1 MRALSCLLL
10 ACLAIA
16 GCGLGPGKER
26 TGGVELRVTRDF
38 GHQTLGDV
46 RAGKIR
52 EGQTVMRLLRS
63 HFDVRTRY
71 GGGFVQ
77 AIRGVAGKGPG
88 GQRDWFY
95 FVNGVE
101 AKVGAADYELSPGDV
116 VQWDYRRWDA
126 AMSVPAIVGA
136 FPEPFRHGL
145 HGKRFPVRVECE
157 AAASAPCNEVKR
169 RLDAEGIAATGA
181 SLGTSGTEKVI
192 RVVVA
197 KWRRARTIS
206 SVSPLEQGPARSGVF
221 AHFSRGGLE
230 LLGENGKPAQLAPPG
245 TGLVAAL
252 APSGSIVWLVTAL
265 DDRGLLAAARALD
278 RRDLRDAYAVAVTPS
293 GSERLPLERSAP

>member
-1 MRALSCLLL
+1 MLL
-10 ACLAIA
+10 ACLALA
-16 GCGLGPGKER
+16 GCGFGPGKER
-26 TGGVELRVTRDF
+26 AGGAELRVTRDF
-38 GHQTLGDV
+38 GRLTMGDV
-46 RAGKIR
+46 KVRKVR

-63 HFDVRTRY
+63 HFDVKTRY

-77 AIRGVAGKGPG
+77 SIRGLAGKGAG
-88 GQRDWFY
+88 GRQDWFY

-101 AKVGAADYELSPGDV
+101 AGVGAADYELSPGDV

-126 AMSVPAIVGA
+126 AMRVPAIVGA

-157 AAASAPCNEVKR
+157 AAPSAPCRAAKS
-169 RLDAEGIAATGA
+169 RLRAEGSEATGA

-197 KWRRARTIS
+197 KWPRART
-206 SVSPLEQGPARSGVF
+206 VSAAALLEQGPRRSGVF
-221 AHFSRGGLE
+221 ARYTRAGLE
-230 LLGENGKPAQLAPPG
+230 LLGEDGRPVRRASPG

-278 RRDLRDAYAVAVTPS
+278 QRDLRDAYAVAVTQA
-293 GSERLPLERSAP
+293 GSERLPLRRSSQ

>member
-1 MRALSCLLL
+1 V
-10 ACLAIA
+10 
-16 GCGLGPGKER
+16 K
-26 TGGVELRVTRDF
+26 
-38 GHQTLGDV
+38 
-46 RAGKIR
+46 
-52 EGQTVMRLLRS
+52 
-63 HFDVRTRY
+63 TRY

-88 GQRDWFY
+88 GRRDWFY

-126 AMSVPAIVGA
+126 AMGVPAIVGA

-157 AAASAPCNEVKR
+157 AAAAPPCRVAKS
-169 RLDAEGIAATGA
+169 RLRAEGIDATGA
-181 SLGTSGTEKVI
+181 SLGTSGAEKVI

-197 KWRRARTIS
+197 KWPRARTIGAAS
-206 SVSPLEQGPARSGVF
+206 LLEKGPARSGVF
-221 AHFSRGGLE
+221 ARFTRAGLG
-230 LLGENGKPAQLAPPG
+230 LLGDDGKPMRRAGPG

-252 APSGSIVWLVTAL
+252 APSGSVVWLVTAL

-278 RRDLRDAYAVAVTPS
+278 RRELRDAYAVATTQA
-293 GSERLPLERSAP
+293 GSERLPLEHSGP